1 MTTTSTERSPVAAIL
16 ALGLT
21 QIIGYGTLYYSFSIL
36 APDMARDLD
45 WSSEWIFGALSVA
58 LLIGGLA
65 APTMGRWI
73 DRFGAGRVMTAGSAI
88 AAAALAAC
96 AFAPGKI
103 AFVAALIAI
112 ETASNLVQYGAAFAL
127 LVQIRPKVAQRSI
140 TYLTL
145 IAGFASTIFWPITT
159 AANAHM
165 SWQDVYLFFAAINL
179 LVCLPIHAWLSR
191 SVSETRKRE
200 KNEAAKHV
208 EPSLPPSVRRPAF
221 ILMVMGFALESFVNA
236 ALLVHMVPVLSG
248 LGLGALS
255 VMVGTLFGPSQV
267 LSRFINM
274 VFGGALSQ
282 LTLALISAV
291 LLPAALVT
299 LIVTAPSVPGALVF
313 AVVFGLGSGLSS
325 IVQGTLPL
333 ALFGSEGYGRRQGQ
347 VLSIR
352 LVISS
357 TAPFVLALMME
368 NIGVSWSLA
377 VAAVVGAIAVLAF
390 VAIGRLAQ
398 LLDRSHLT
406 TPGGDA
412 LPVDV
417 VTLRQRIANRLPDFE
432 AARAKTTR
440 VTDAAER

>member
-1 MTTTSTERSPVAAIL
+1 MTPTIAERPPVAAIL

-21 QIIGYGTLYYSFSIL
+21 QIIGYGSLYYSFSIL
-36 APDMARDLD
+36 APAMARDLN
-45 WSSEWIFGALSVA
+45 WSSEWIFGALSAA

-65 APTMGRWI
+65 APTMGKWT

-96 AFAPGKI
+96 ALSSGKI
-103 AFVAALIAI
+103 AFVATLIAI

-127 LVQIRPKVAQRSI
+127 LVQISPKVAQRSI

-159 AANAHM
+159 ALHAHM
-165 SWQDVYLFFAAINL
+165 SWQSVYLCFAALNIA
-179 LVCLPIHAWLSR
+179 VCLPIHAWLAFGASKSKDGSR
-191 SVSETRKRE
+191 GPT
-200 KNEAAKHV
+200 KHV
-208 EPSLPPSVRRPAF
+208 EPSLPPSIRTPAF
-221 ILMVMGFALESFVNA
+221 VLMVTGFALESFVNA

-248 LGLGALS
+248 LGLGVMA

-267 LSRFINM
+267 LSRFTNM
-274 VFGGALSQ
+274 VFGGGLSQ

-291 LLPAALVT
+291 LLPAALVI
-299 LIVTAPSVPGALVF
+299 LIATAPSVPGAVVF

-333 ALFGSEGYGRRQGQ
+333 ALFGSEGYGKRQGQ
-347 VLSIR
+347 VLAIR

-357 TAPFVLALMME
+357 TAPFVLAFMME
-368 NIGVSWSLA
+368 NIGVPWSLT

-390 VAIGRLAQ
+390 IAIGRLAH
-398 LLDRSHLT
+398 LLDRSHNSL
-406 TPGGDA
+406 GH
-412 LPVDV
+412 
-417 VTLRQRIANRLPDFE
+417 
-432 AARAKTTR
+432 
-440 VTDAAER
+440 AET

>member
-1 MTTTSTERSPVAAIL
+1 MTDTIAERPPVTAIL

-21 QIIGYGTLYYSFSIL
+21 QIIGYGSLYYSFSIL
-36 APDMARDLD
+36 APAMARDLN

-65 APTMGRWI
+65 APTMGKWI

-96 AFAPGKI
+96 ALSSGKI
-103 AFVAALIAI
+103 AFVATLIAI

-159 AANAHM
+159 ALHAHL
-165 SWQDVYLFFAAINL
+165 SWQSVYLCFAALNIA
-179 LVCLPIHAWLSR
+179 VCLPIHAWLALSASKSR
-191 SVSETRKRE
+191 RQ
-200 KNEAAKHV
+200 AAGGPTKHV
-208 EPSLPPSVRRPAF
+208 EPSLAPSIRTPAF
-221 ILMVMGFALESFVNA
+221 VLMVAGFALESFVNA

-248 LGLGALS
+248 LGLGAMA

-267 LSRFINM
+267 LSRFTNM
-274 VFGGALSQ
+274 VFGGGLSQ

-291 LLPAALVT
+291 LLPSALVI

-333 ALFGSEGYGRRQGQ
+333 ALFGSEGYGKRQGQ
-347 VLSIR
+347 VLAIR
-352 LVISS
+352 LMISS
-357 TAPFVLALMME
+357 TAPFILAFMME
-368 NIGVSWSLA
+368 NIGVSWSLT
-377 VAAVVGAIAVLAF
+377 VAAIVGTTGVLAF
-390 VAIGRLAQ
+390 IAIGRLMQ
-398 LLDRSHLT
+398 LLERSQHIL
-406 TPGGDA
+406 G
-412 LPVDV
+412 
-417 VTLRQRIANRLPDFE
+417 
-432 AARAKTTR
+432 RA
-440 VTDAAER
+440 ES

>member
-112 ETASNLVQYGAAFAL
+112 ETASNLVQYGGAFAL

-165 SWQDVYLFFAAINL
+165 SWQHVYLIFAAINL

-208 EPSLPPSVRRPAF
+208 EPSLPPSVRTPAF

-248 LGLGALS
+248 LGLGALA
-255 VMVGTLFGPSQV
+255 VMVGTVFGPSQV

-274 VFGGALSQ
+274 VFGGGLSQ

-333 ALFGSEGYGRRQGQ
+333 ALFGSEGYGRRQGK

-357 TAPFVLALMME
+357 TAPFVLAFMME

-377 VAAVVGAIAVLAF
+377 VAAVVGAIAVLGF

-398 LLDRSHLT
+398 LLDRPHLA
-406 TPGGDA
+406 TPRGDELA
-412 LPVDV
+412 VQV
-417 VTLRQRIANRLPDFE
+417 VTLGQQIANRLPDFE
-432 AARAKTTR
+432 SA
-440 VTDAAER
+440 TDAAER

>member
-112 ETASNLVQYGAAFAL
+112 ETASNLVQYGGAFAL

-159 AANAHM
+159 VANAHM
-165 SWQDVYLFFAAINL
+165 SWQHVYLIFAAINL

-208 EPSLPPSVRRPAF
+208 EPSLPPSVRTPAF

-248 LGLGALS
+248 LGLGALA
-255 VMVGTLFGPSQV
+255 VMVGTVFGPSQV

-274 VFGGALSQ
+274 VFGGGLSQ

-333 ALFGSEGYGRRQGQ
+333 ALFGSEGYGRRQGK

-357 TAPFVLALMME
+357 TAPFVLAFMME

-377 VAAVVGAIAVLAF
+377 VAAVVGAIAVLGF

-398 LLDRSHLT
+398 LLDRPHLA
-406 TPGGDA
+406 TPRGDELA
-412 LPVDV
+412 VQV
-417 VTLRQRIANRLPDFE
+417 VTLGQQIANRLPDFE
-432 AARAKTTR
+432 SA
-440 VTDAAER
+440 TDAAER

>member
-1 MTTTSTERSPVAAIL
+1 MTTSNERPPIAAIL

-36 APDMARDLD
+36 APAMARDLN
-45 WSSEWIFGALSVA
+45 WSSEWIFGALSAA
-58 LLIGGLA
+58 LLVGGLA
-65 APTMGRWI
+65 APTMGKWI
-73 DRFGAGRVMTAGSAI
+73 DRFGAGRIMTAGSAI

-103 AFVAALIAI
+103 TFVAALIAI

-127 LVQIRPKVAQRSI
+127 LVQIRPRVAQRSI

-159 AANAHM
+159 ALHAHL
-165 SWQDVYLFFAAINL
+165 SWQNVYLIFAAINL

-191 SVSETRKRE
+191 SVSEIRKRE
-200 KNEAAKHV
+200 KNEATKHV
-208 EPSLPPSVRRPAF
+208 EPSLPPSIQTPAF

-236 ALLVHMVPVLSG
+236 ALLMHMVPVLSG
-248 LGLGALS
+248 LGLGAMA

-274 VFGGALSQ
+274 VFGGGLSQ
-282 LTLALISAV
+282 LRLALISAV
-291 LLPAALVT
+291 LLPAALVV
-299 LIVTAPSVPGALVF
+299 LIVTAPSVPGALAF

-333 ALFGSEGYGRRQGQ
+333 ALFGSEGYGKRQGQ

-357 TAPFVLALMME
+357 TAPFILAFMME
-368 NIGVSWSLA
+368 NIGVSWSLSVAALLGTVA
-377 VAAVVGAIAVLAF
+377 VAAFFGIMRLMRPLTRPQPLLS
-390 VAIGRLAQ
+390 GR
-398 LLDRSHLT
+398 
-406 TPGGDA
+406 
-412 LPVDV
+412 
-417 VTLRQRIANRLPDFE
+417 
-432 AARAKTTR
+432 
-440 VTDAAER
+440 

>member
-1 MTTTSTERSPVAAIL
+1 MTTTSTERFPVAAIL

-36 APDMARDLD
+36 AHGMARDLD
-45 WSSEWIFGALSVA
+45 WSSEWIFGALSAA

-88 AAAALAAC
+88 AAAALSAC
-96 AFAPGKI
+96 AFAPGRI
-103 AFVAALIAI
+103 VFVAALVAI
-112 ETASNLVQYGAAFAL
+112 GTASNLVQYGAAFAL
-127 LVQIRPKVAQRSI
+127 LVEIRPKIAQRSI

-159 AANAHM
+159 ALNAHM
-165 SWQDVYLFFAAINL
+165 SWRQVYLIFAAINL
-179 LVCLPIHAWLSR
+179 LVCLPVHAWLSH

-208 EPSLPPSVRRPAF
+208 EPSLPASVRTPAF
-221 ILMVMGFALESFVNA
+221 VLMVLGFALESFVNA
-236 ALLVHMVPVLSG
+236 ALLVHMVPVLSR
-248 LGLGALS
+248 LGLGAMA
-255 VMVGTLFGPSQV
+255 VMVGTLFGPAQV
-267 LSRFINM
+267 LSRLINM
-274 VFGGALSQ
+274 VFGGGLSQ
-282 LTLALISAV
+282 LTLAFISAL
-291 LLPAALVT
+291 LLPAALVI

-333 ALFGSEGYGRRQGQ
+333 AFFGSEGYGRRQGQ

-357 TAPFVLALMME
+357 TAPFVLAFMMG

-398 LLDRSHLT
+398 LPDRPHLT
-406 TPGGDA
+406 TPSGGE
-412 LPVDV
+412 LLVKV
-417 VTLRQRIANRLPDFE
+417 VTLWQWIANRLPNFE
-432 AARAKTTR
+432 AARAKPPR
-440 VTDAAER
+440 AEDAPER

>member
-1 MTTTSTERSPVAAIL
+1 MTTTVAERPPVSAIL

-21 QIIGYGTLYYSFSIL
+21 QVIGYGSLYYSFSIL
-36 APDMARDLD
+36 APAMAHDLN

-65 APTMGRWI
+65 APTMGKWI

-96 AFAPGKI
+96 ALSSGKI
-103 AFVAALIAI
+103 AFVVTLIAI

-159 AANAHM
+159 ALQAHM
-165 SWQDVYLFFAAINL
+165 SWQSVYFCFAALNIA
-179 LVCLPIHAWLSR
+179 VCLPIHAWLAFGASKSR
-191 SVSETRKRE
+191 KEG
-200 KNEAAKHV
+200 AGGPAKHV
-208 EPSLPPSVRRPAF
+208 EPSLAPSIRMPAF
-221 ILMVMGFALESFVNA
+221 VLMVTGFALESFVNA

-248 LGLGALS
+248 LGLGAMA

-267 LSRFINM
+267 LSRFTNM
-274 VFGGALSQ
+274 VFGVGLSQ

-291 LLPAALVT
+291 LLPSALVI

-333 ALFGSEGYGRRQGQ
+333 ALFGSEGYGKRQGQ
-347 VLSIR
+347 VLAIR

-357 TAPFVLALMME
+357 TAPFILAFLME
-368 NIGVSWSLA
+368 NIGVSWSLT
-377 VAAVVGAIAVLAF
+377 VAAIVGATGVLAF
-390 VAIGRLAQ
+390 VAIGRLANLLVQ
-398 LLDRSHLT
+398 SHPALDR
-406 TPGGDA
+406 
-412 LPVDV
+412 
-417 VTLRQRIANRLPDFE
+417 
-432 AARAKTTR
+432 
-440 VTDAAER
+440 AET